1 MKRSDMIQLLDSK
14 FIFPEGLASDIL
26 EVLEEAGMKPPEIDV
41 YIEKHLCTENKWELE
56 NEAK

>member
-1 MKRSDMIQLLDSK
+1 MIQLLDSK